1 MASKALQ
8 NARYGTESM
17 DENVI
22 DVIGEDGTAANSYRQ
37 ERAYGTRRHAGMSR
51 PIDARRAECC
61 KPTQRCTPILGAVPK
76 PRKRPEITCF
86 KIGGKFP

>member
-22 DVIGEDGTAANSYRQ
+22 DVIGEDGTAASSYRQ
-37 ERAYGTRRHAGMSR
+37 ERAYGTRRPASVSR
-51 PIDARRAECC
+51 STDAYHAECC
-61 KPTQRCTPILGAVPK
+61 KLAQRYTLTLGAGRK
-76 PRKRPEITCF
+76 SRKRPEIARF
-86 KIGGKFP
+86 KIGGKFS

>member
-22 DVIGEDGTAANSYRQ
+22 DVMGEDGTAADSYRQ
-37 ERAYGTRRHAGMSR
+37 ERAYGTRRPVSVSRSIDTYHA
-51 PIDARRAECC
+51 
-61 KPTQRCTPILGAVPK
+61 
-76 PRKRPEITCF
+76 
-86 KIGGKFP
+86 

>member
-22 DVIGEDGTAANSYRQ
+22 DVIGEDGTAASSYRQ
-37 ERAYGTRRHAGMSR
+37 ERAYGTCRSLIVSSAIGLYRS
-51 PIDARRAECC
+51 ECC
-61 KPTQRCTPILGAVPK
+61 KLTEVFVLIVGEREASLGGARLPPK
-76 PRKRPEITCF
+76 YTIENWR
-86 KIGGKFP
+86 

>member
-8 NARYGTESM
+8 NARYGAESM

-22 DVIGEDGTAANSYRQ
+22 DVMGEDGTVTNFYKQ
-37 ERAYGTRRHAGMSR
+37 ERAYGTRRQAGMSR

-61 KPTQRCTPILGAVPK
+61 KPTQRCMPILGTA
-76 PRKRPEITCF
+76 PETQRRTKASGNYTF
-86 KIGGKFP
+86 QNWR

>member
-37 ERAYGTRRHAGMSR
+37 ERAYGTCRSLIVSSAIGLYRS
-51 PIDARRAECC
+51 EC
-61 KPTQRCTPILGAVPK
+61 
-76 PRKRPEITCF
+76 
-86 KIGGKFP
+86 